1 MIHVDILKSEL
12 TDELVPIDFSI
23 EFTMP
28 EWAKGKLTEQE
39 KSRKDPPLSHPLY
52 FTKKQVREMI
62 AGKPISSVVQGMSLG
77 ELIHKDKI
85 QIEYKDR
92 DDIRTLPYQ
101 TLFKQTRSDSSKIGS
116 KFDVRE
122 DHHSLDYKSRY

>member
-12 TDELVPIDFSI
+12 TDELVPINFSI

-28 EWAKGKLTEQE
+28 EWAKGKLTEHE
-39 KSRKDPPLSHPLY
+39 KSRKDPPSNPLY
-52 FTKKQVREMI
+52 FTKKQVREMA
-62 AGKPISSVVQGMSLG
+62 AGKPISSVIQGMSLG

-101 TLFKQTRSDSSKIGS
+101 ALFEQTRFNTIGS
-116 KFDVRE
+116 KFNVRE
-122 DHHSLDYKSRY
+122 DHHSLDHKARY

>member
-12 TDELVPIDFSI
+12 TDELVPIEFSI

-52 FTKKQVREMI
+52 FTKKQIREMN
-62 AGKPISSVVQGMSLG
+62 AGKPISSVVQGMSLS
-77 ELIHKDKI
+77 EITHNNEIK
-85 QIEYKDR
+85 IEYKDR

-101 TLFKQTRSDSSKIGS
+101 VLFEQTRSSTIGS
-116 KFDVRE
+116 KFNVRE
-122 DHHSLDYKSRY
+122 DHHSLDHKARY